1 MIVLVGDELADED
14 DIDDEE
20 DDDDDAVGVGVVCGD
35 GSVSKSLIKSELNS
49 EAENKSL
56 RAR

>member
-1 MIVLVGDELADED
+1 MLVGDELED
-14 DIDDEE
+14 DIDDE
-20 DDDDDAVGVGVVCGD
+20 DDDDDVGVVVVVVVIG
-35 GSVSKSLIKSELNS
+35 GVVSNSRIKSELNS